1 MSLVKLDKNGRIRES
16 WAEKK
21 TTKRLKIILEKVR
34 KNQSRL
40 FKLERD
46 LKQYGFE
53 ATKIHTEWGRF
64 LLLGSA
70 LHNIIIRRLRNEGR
84 LSTPR

>member
-34 KNQSRL
+34 SNKY
-40 FKLERD
+40 KLLDMWYD
-46 LKQYGFE
+46 LKYYNLDTIQVEIMWRKY
-53 ATKIHTEWGRF
+53 
-64 LLLGSA
+64 LLLEVM
-70 LHNIIIRRLRNEGR
+70 LNTVIRKRDENN
-84 LSTPR
+84 